1 MLKYLFAQ
9 PTERSTDG
17 EWLDVPPGAEV
28 FPYHREHGLRV
39 LLFGLILVAVVE
51 ATALHWLISLWSHWL
66 AVAATLTSV
75 WLILQILAQIRAIG
89 LRPIYID
96 QGQLFLRN
104 GAFDIAHLPLADIES
119 IEKSTRDPET
129 EKGEPT
135 PLKVSFPAAHNVILR
150 LKKPAQAS
158 ILNRKT
164 RDFQIALLAIDDPE
178 RIVATISSQQNA
190 GAPKESSDD

>member
-119 IEKSTRDPET
+119 IEKSLQIFKIDTNYKPLRPFLPE
-129 EKGEPT
+129 
-135 PLKVSFPAAHNVILR
+135 ILARCAPR
-150 LKKPAQAS
+150 LAW
-158 ILNRKT
+158 R
-164 RDFQIALLAIDDPE
+164 
-178 RIVATISSQQNA
+178 
-190 GAPKESSDD
+190 GAPSRHRRCSPRRPCRSSRAAASRIR